1 MISLLYGDND
11 FELKNALGKIIKDF
25 DNEYSVE
32 KIDGDTLS
40 SNDLPD
46 LLSGISL
53 FSAKRLIVIYDAS
66 ANKEVWEKLA
76 DYIDDDSSNSELV
89 LIETTPDK
97 RTRTFKLLLKQSNAY
112 EYKKL
117 NEAEAKN
124 WLLNQAKITN
134 TDISLV
140 LADKI
145 IERAGTDQWKL
156 HYGLQKL
163 ALLGDINEQ
172 KIIENIE
179 ASPQANVFALIDA
192 SLHRSPEKV
201 HYLVGLAS
209 VSEDPYF
216 FFGLLSSQIF
226 QLLTLAS
233 SDKSPSE
240 VAGDLGVHPYPLQK
254 LNGLAKQVN
263 QTQRQKIAH
272 ILAECDDKLK
282 RSGAEPWLLIEQ
294 ALIKLANR

>member
-11 FELKNALGKIIKDF
+11 FELKNALKKIIKDF

-32 KIDGDTLS
+32 KIDGDS
-40 SNDLPD
+40 IGANDLPD

-53 FSAKRLIVIYDAS
+53 FSSKRLIIMYDVS
-66 ANKEVWEKLA
+66 TNKEVWEKLA
-76 DYIDDDSSNSELV
+76 DYIADSQVSSDLV
-89 LIETTPDK
+89 IVETAPDK
-97 RTRTFKLLLKQSNAY
+97 RTRTFKTLQKQSLAH

-117 NEAEAKN
+117 NEAEAKK
-124 WLLNQAKITN
+124 WLLDQAKAIKTE
-134 TDISLV
+134 ISPI

-201 HYLVGLAS
+201 HRLVGLAS

-226 QLLTLAS
+226 QLVTLAS
-233 SDKSPSE
+233 SEKGPSE
-240 VAGDLGVHPYPLQK
+240 VASDLGVHPYPLQK
-254 LNGLAKQVN
+254 LSGLAKQVN
-263 QTQRQKIAH
+263 KSQMQKIAN
-272 ILAECDDKLK
+272 IIAECDDKLK

>member
-11 FELKNALGKIIKDF
+11 FELKKALKKIIKDF
-25 DNEYSVE
+25 NNEYSVE
-32 KIDGDTLS
+32 KIDGDS
-40 SNDLPD
+40 IEANDLPD

-53 FSAKRLIVIYDAS
+53 FSSKRLIVIYDVS
-66 ANKEVWEKLA
+66 TNKEVWEKLA
-76 DYIDDDSSNSELV
+76 DYIDGDNSSSELLLV
-89 LIETTPDK
+89 ESSPDK
-97 RTRTFKLLLKQSNAY
+97 RTRTFKLLQKQSLVH

-117 NEAEAKN
+117 NEGEAKK
-124 WLLNQAKITN
+124 WLLDQAKVMKVE
-134 TDISLV
+134 ISLV

-172 KIIENIE
+172 KIIDNIE

-192 SLHRSPEKV
+192 SLHRSPEKA
-201 HYLVGLAS
+201 HRLVQLAS

-226 QLLTLAS
+226 QLVTLAS
-233 SDKSPSE
+233 SEKSPSE
-240 VAGDLGVHPYPLQK
+240 VASDLGVHPYPLQK
-254 LNGLAKQVN
+254 LSGLAKQVN
-263 QTQRQKIAH
+263 KSQMQKIAN
-272 ILAECDDKLK
+272 IIAECDDKLK

>member
-11 FELKNALGKIIKDF
+11 FELKKALKKIIKDF
-25 DNEYSVE
+25 DNKYSVE
-32 KIDGDTLS
+32 KIDGDS
-40 SNDLPD
+40 IGVNDLPD

-53 FSAKRLIVIYDAS
+53 FSSKRLIVVYDVS

-76 DYIDDDSSNSELV
+76 DYIADGLVSSELV
-89 LIETTPDK
+89 IVETAPDK
-97 RTRTFKLLLKQSNAY
+97 RTRTFKALQKQSLAH

-117 NEAEAKN
+117 NEAEAKK
-124 WLLNQAKITN
+124 WLLDQTKVIKTE
-134 TDISLV
+134 ISPV

-163 ALLGDINEQ
+163 ALLGNINEQ

-201 HYLVGLAS
+201 HQLVGLAS

-226 QLLTLAS
+226 QLITLAS
-233 SDKSPSE
+233 SEKSPSE
-240 VAGDLGVHPYPLQK
+240 VASDLGVHPYPLQK
-254 LNGLAKQVN
+254 LSGLAKQVN
-263 QTQRQKIAH
+263 KSQMQKIAN
-272 ILAECDDKLK
+272 IIADCDDKLK

-294 ALIKLANR
+294 ALVKLSNR

>member
-11 FELKNALGKIIKDF
+11 FELKKALNKIIKDF
-25 DNEYSVE
+25 DNQYSVE
-32 KIDGDTLS
+32 KIDGDSLT

-53 FSAKRLIVIYDAS
+53 FSSKRLIVIYDVS
-66 ANKEVWEKLA
+66 TNKEVWEKLA
-76 DYIDDDSSNSELV
+76 DYIVEDSSNSELV
-89 LIETTPDK
+89 LVETAPDK
-97 RTRTFKLLLKQSNAY
+97 RTRTFKLLQKQSLVH

-117 NEAEAKN
+117 NEAEAKK
-124 WLLNQAKITN
+124 WLLDQSKAMKVE
-134 TDISLV
+134 ISPV

-192 SLHRSPEKV
+192 SLHRSPDKV
-201 HYLVGLAS
+201 HQLVGLAS

-226 QLLTLAS
+226 QLVTLAS
-233 SDKSPSE
+233 SDKGPSE
-240 VAGDLGVHPYPLQK
+240 VASDLGVHPYPLQK
-254 LNGLAKQVN
+254 LSGLAKQVSKS
-263 QTQRQKIAH
+263 QMQKIAH
-272 ILAECDDKLK
+272 IIAECDDKLK

>member
-11 FELKNALGKIIKDF
+11 FELKNSLKKVVKDF
-25 DNEYSVE
+25 DNNYSVE

-53 FSAKRLIVIYDAS
+53 FSSKRLIVIYDAS
-66 ANKEVWEKLA
+66 KNKEVWEKLA
-76 DYIDDDSSNSELV
+76 DYISEDGSSSELV
-89 LIETTPDK
+89 LIESTPDK
-97 RTRTFKLLLKQSNAY
+97 RTRTFKLLQKQSQAH

-117 NEAEAKN
+117 DEAEAKK
-124 WLLNQAKITN
+124 WLLDQAKTIKTE
-134 TDISLV
+134 ISSP

-156 HYGLQKL
+156 YYGLQKL
-163 ALLGDINEQ
+163 ALLDDIDEQ
-172 KIIENIE
+172 KITENIE

-201 HYLVGLAS
+201 HQLVGFAS
-209 VSEDPYF
+209 ISEDPYF

-226 QLLTLAS
+226 QLITLAS
-233 SDKSPSE
+233 SDKSSSE
-240 VAGDLGVHPYPLQK
+240 VASDLGVHPYPLQK
-254 LNGLAKQVN
+254 LSGLASQVD
-263 QTQRQKIAH
+263 QAQMKKIAH
-272 ILAECDDKLK
+272 IIAECDDKLK

>member
-11 FELKNALGKIIKDF
+11 FELKKALKKITKDF
-25 DNEYSVE
+25 DDQYSVE
-32 KIDGDTLS
+32 KIEGDSLT
-40 SNDLPD
+40 SNDLPN

-53 FSAKRLIVIYDAS
+53 FSSKRLIVIYDVS
-66 ANKEVWEKLA
+66 TNKEVWEKLA
-76 DYIDDDSSNSELV
+76 DYISEDSSNSELV
-89 LIETTPDK
+89 LVETAPDK
-97 RTRTFKLLLKQSNAY
+97 RTRTFKLLQKQSLVH

-117 NEAEAKN
+117 NEAEAKK
-124 WLLNQAKITN
+124 WLLDQSKAIKVEITPM
-134 TDISLV
+134 

-145 IERAGTDQWKL
+145 IERTGTDQWKL

-192 SLHRSPEKV
+192 SLHRSPDKV
-201 HYLVGLAS
+201 HQLVGLAS

-226 QLLTLAS
+226 QLVTLAS
-233 SDKSPSE
+233 SDKGPSE
-240 VAGDLGVHPYPLQK
+240 VASDLGVHPYPLQK
-254 LNGLAKQVN
+254 LSGLAKQVSRS
-263 QTQRQKIAH
+263 QMQKITD
-272 ILAECDDKLK
+272 IIAECDDKLK

-294 ALIKLANR
+294 ALVKLANR

>member
-11 FELKNALGKIIKDF
+11 FELKKALKEIIKDF

-32 KIDGDTLS
+32 KIDGDS
-40 SNDLPD
+40 IGANDLPD

-53 FSAKRLIVIYDAS
+53 LSSKRLIVMYDVS

-76 DYIDDDSSNSELV
+76 DYLADSLVSSELV
-89 LIETTPDK
+89 IVETAPDK
-97 RTRTFKLLLKQSNAY
+97 RTRMFKALQKQSLAH

-117 NEAEAKN
+117 NEAESKK
-124 WLLNQAKITN
+124 WLLNQAKAIKTE
-134 TDISLV
+134 ISPV

-172 KIIENIE
+172 KIIDNIE

-201 HYLVGLAS
+201 HQLVQLAS

-226 QLLTLAS
+226 QLVTLAS
-233 SDKSPSE
+233 SEKSPTE
-240 VAGDLGVHPYPLQK
+240 VASDLGVHPYPLQK
-254 LNGLAKQVN
+254 LTGLAKQVN
-263 QTQRQKIAH
+263 KSQMQKIAN
-272 ILAECDDKLK
+272 IIAECDNKLK

>member
-11 FELKNALGKIIKDF
+11 FELKKALKKIIKDF
-25 DNEYSVE
+25 DNKYSVE
-32 KIDGDTLS
+32 KIDGDS
-40 SNDLPD
+40 IGVNDLPD

-53 FSAKRLIVIYDAS
+53 FSSKRLIVMYDVS

-76 DYIDDDSSNSELV
+76 DYVADGLVSSELV
-89 LIETTPDK
+89 IVETAPDK
-97 RTRTFKLLLKQSNAY
+97 RTRTFKALQKQSLAH

-117 NEAEAKN
+117 NEAEAKK
-124 WLLNQAKITN
+124 WLLDQAKAIKTE
-134 TDISLV
+134 ISPV

-163 ALLGDINEQ
+163 ALLGNINEQ

-201 HYLVGLAS
+201 HQLVGLAS

-226 QLLTLAS
+226 QLVTLAS
-233 SDKSPSE
+233 SEKSPSE
-240 VAGDLGVHPYPLQK
+240 VASDLGVHPYPLQK
-254 LNGLAKQVN
+254 LSGLAKQVN
-263 QTQRQKIAH
+263 KSQMQKIAN
-272 ILAECDDKLK
+272 IIADCDDKLK

-294 ALIKLANR
+294 ALVKLSKR